1 MSILRSMSKIL
12 CGEISEILLDED
24 AYLTLRERSGEK
36 LWNEWTDLSGKI
48 MRTSLRAFVIGERG
62 LIEDTGKL
70 EKEYGDL
77 CREIRNALTGDY
89 SYGRNISRAI
99 RVISLMQ
106 GLIGMSKIL
115 AEDEELHKM
124 PGNEGPC

>member
-1 MSILRSMSKIL
+1 
-12 CGEISEILLDED
+12 
-24 AYLTLRERSGEK
+24 
-36 LWNEWTDLSGKI
+36 

>member
-1 MSILRSMSKIL
+1 
-12 CGEISEILLDED
+12 
-24 AYLTLRERSGEK
+24 
-36 LWNEWTDLSGKI
+36 

-70 EKEYGDL
+70 EKYGD
-77 CREIRNALTGDY
+77 RAEIKTLTGD
-89 SYGRNISRAI
+89 SYGRNIFRAI

-106 GLIGMSKIL
+106 GLIECQRS

-124 PGNEGPC
+124 LKRGSLLRTFMEDGRNVG